1 MPKKKDMNLKPS
13 DIIKANKAKTQE
25 QKDKETENREYLE
38 LISEKRLEMKR
49 DNLITNTICKTPDS
63 IFKMENECYE
73 KEDKVDYKKINDM
86 LEMIFKE
93 HINDLYNSL
102 SKTDNWY
109 DNVREFINFHKDM
122 NIKTEDYYEYNDT
135 EIDEIKTNGFQYFV
149 GDKCADIDEDE
160 IDGLNDLSIEEWE
173 NVDEIILY
181 YYHKYN

>member
-13 DIIKANKAKTQE
+13 DIVKANKAKTQE
-25 QKDKETENREYLE
+25 EKDKEAEYRKSFE
-38 LISEKRLEMKR
+38 LACDKRLEMKK
-49 DNLITNTICKTPDS
+49 NTIIPNGKNS
-63 IFKMENECYE
+63 IFKMENECNE

-86 LEMIFKE
+86 LEMIFNE
-93 HINDLYNSL
+93 HINELYNSL
-102 SKTDNWY
+102 SKTDKWY

-173 NVDEIILY
+173 NIDEIILY
-181 YYHKYN
+181 YYHKHE